1 MQSINNNLKNIKDSK
16 KRKIVA
22 ECVCVCRRLLVKI
35 NTHHK
40 KKTKLIKIKAR
51 TTTYLIKESK

>member
-16 KRKIVA
+16 KK
-22 ECVCVCRRLLVKI
+22 EKLLLSVCVCRRLLVKI

-40 KKTKLIKIKAR
+40 KTKIDKNKSR
-51 TTTYLIKESK
+51 NYYLPN

>member
-16 KRKIVA
+16 KK
-22 ECVCVCRRLLVKI
+22 EKLLLSVCVCRRLLVKI

>member
-22 ECVCVCRRLLVKI
+22 ECVCVDDCW
-35 NTHHK
+35 
-40 KKTKLIKIKAR
+40 
-51 TTTYLIKESK
+51 SK

>member
-22 ECVCVCRRLLVKI
+22 ECVCVSTTVGQNKHTPQKKNKI
-35 NTHHK
+35 DKNK
-40 KKTKLIKIKAR
+40 SQNY
-51 TTTYLIKESK
+51 YLPN

>member
-22 ECVCVCRRLLVKI
+22 ECVCVCVS
-35 NTHHK
+35 
-40 KKTKLIKIKAR
+40 
-51 TTTYLIKESK
+51 TTVGQNKHTPQKNQN

>member
-16 KRKIVA
+16 KK
-22 ECVCVCRRLLVKI
+22 EKLLLSVCVCRRLLVKI

-40 KKTKLIKIKAR
+40 KKKQN
-51 TTTYLIKESK
+51 

>member
-22 ECVCVCRRLLVKI
+22 ECVCVSTTVGQNKH
-35 NTHHK
+35 TPQ

>member
-40 KKTKLIKIKAR
+40 KTKIDKNKSR
-51 TTTYLIKESK
+51 NYYLPN

>member
-16 KRKIVA
+16 KK
-22 ECVCVCRRLLVKI
+22 EKLLLSVCVSTTVGQNKH
-35 NTHHK
+35 TPQ